1 MPVPLW
7 SINYAIYI
15 QMRMKNMK
23 YENIKKGL
31 HARSTPARPIKGFTG
46 RPTVPRQ
53 QAGNRWWAGVQAIT
67 QRFAKC
73 G

>member
-1 MPVPLW
+1 
-7 SINYAIYI
+7 
-15 QMRMKNMK
+15 MKNMK

-67 QRFAKC
+67 QQFAQC
-73 G
+73 V